1 VSRRKYSIINSRT
14 PEFVKYCIVGGG
26 NTLLTAVV
34 IMTLTFFGLSLFL
47 SNAIGYVVGIIFSF
61 VMNSIFTF
69 KKKVCARNLLRFMLV
84 CFICY
89 IVNVFVMKIALSLG
103 VKNYYVV
110 QSLGMI
116 FYTILSFFI
125 NKKWSMK

>member
-1 VSRRKYSIINSRT
+1 MSRRIYSRT

-34 IMTLTFFGLSLFL
+34 IITLTFLGLSLFL
-47 SNAIGYVVGIIFSF
+47 SNAIGYAVGIIFSF

-69 KKKVCARNLLRFMLV
+69 KKKVCPRNLLRFMLV

-89 IVNVFVMKIALSLG
+89 IVNVVVMKIALASG
-103 VKNYYVV
+103 VENYYVV

>member
-1 VSRRKYSIINSRT
+1 MSRRKYSIINSRT

-69 KKKVCARNLLRFMLV
+69 KKESLRSKSTKVYAGLFHMLHCQ
-84 CFICY
+84 CFCDENSFI
-89 IVNVFVMKIALSLG
+89 LG
-103 VKNYYVV
+103 
-110 QSLGMI
+110 S
-116 FYTILSFFI
+116 
-125 NKKWSMK
+125 

>member
-1 VSRRKYSIINSRT
+1 M
-14 PEFVKYCIVGGG
+14 GGG

-34 IMTLTFFGLSLFL
+34 IITLTFLGLSLFL
-47 SNAIGYVVGIIFSF
+47 SNAIGYAVGIIFSF

-69 KKKVCARNLLRFMLV
+69 KKKVCPRNLLRFMLV

-89 IVNVFVMKIALSLG
+89 IVNVVVMKIALASG
-103 VKNYYVV
+103 VENYYVV